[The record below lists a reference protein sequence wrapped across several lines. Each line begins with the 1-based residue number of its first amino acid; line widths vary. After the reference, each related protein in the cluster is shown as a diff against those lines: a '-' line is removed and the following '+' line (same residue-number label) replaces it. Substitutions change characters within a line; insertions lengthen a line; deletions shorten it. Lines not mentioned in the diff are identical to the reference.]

1 MSRVK
6 STMLLYD
13 HPLSSYAQKVK
24 IALREKSLAFETK
37 LPDSFGTGQQGT
49 DFFAANP
56 RSEVPVLIDGE
67 VKVFDST
74 IILEYVEERW
84 PEPPLLPKDPAQRA
98 FARMTEDV
106 CDTQYEAMNWG
117 FGELLWFKRASGP
130 LEDKLRAEAARQTK
144 VMQDWL
150 ADRLGDAPWFGGA
163 SFGWADAAV
172 APMVNRSVH
181 YGMGPAAGSALANW
195 HARLKERPSVAKTFT
210 EFDAA
215 ASQMAAAADIYRTGA
230 RRREYRD
237 HRLEWMV
244 KSGGID
250 VVLEGL
256 RDRNIRF
263 PWPDGAV

>member
-1 MSRVK
+1 
-6 STMLLYD
+6 MLLYD

-24 IALREKSLAFETK
+24 IALREKGVAFETK
-37 LPDSFGTGQQGT
+37 LPDSFGTGRQ
-49 DFFAANP
+49 DNEFFAANP

-67 VKVFDST
+67 TKIFDST

-84 PEPPLLPKDPAQRA
+84 PEPALLPKDPASRA

-117 FGELLWFKRASGP
+117 FGELLWFKRASGA
-130 LEDKLRAEAARQTK
+130 LEERLRAEAAKQTK
-144 VMQDWL
+144 IMQDWL
-150 ADRLGDAPWFGGA
+150 AGRLGDAPWFGGA

-172 APMVNRSVH
+172 APMVNRSIH
-181 YGMGPAAGSALANW
+181 YGMGPQPGSPLAQW
-195 HARLKERPSVAKTFT
+195 HARLKERPSVAKTFA
-210 EFDAA
+210 EFDQAA
-215 ASQMAAAADIYRTGA
+215 AQMVAAADAYKSGA

-263 PWPDGAV
+263 PWPDGTM

>member
-1 MSRVK
+1 
-6 STMLLYD
+6 MLLYD

-24 IALREKSLAFETK
+24 IALREKAIAFEPK
-37 LPDSFGTGQQGT
+37 LPDSFGTGRQDD

-56 RSEVPVLIDGE
+56 RSEVPVLIDGD
-67 VKVFDST
+67 VKIFDST

-84 PEPPLLPKDPAQRA
+84 PEPSLLPKDPAKRA

-117 FGELLWFKRASGP
+117 FGELLWFKRASGA
-130 LEDKLRAEAARQTK
+130 LEEKLRAEAAKQTRI
-144 VMQDWL
+144 MQDWL
-150 ADRLGDAPWFGGA
+150 TSRLGDAPWFGGA
-163 SFGWADAAV
+163 FFGWADVAV

-181 YGMGPAAGSALANW
+181 YGLGPSSGSPLAQW
-195 HARLKERPSVAKTFT
+195 HRRLRERPSVARTFA

-215 ASQMAAAADIYRTGA
+215 TIHMQAAADTYKSGA